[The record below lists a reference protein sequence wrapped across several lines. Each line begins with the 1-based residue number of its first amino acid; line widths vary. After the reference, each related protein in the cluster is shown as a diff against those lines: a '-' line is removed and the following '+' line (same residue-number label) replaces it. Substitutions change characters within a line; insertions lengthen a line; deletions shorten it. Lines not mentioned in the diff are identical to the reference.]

1 MNRNLVPAIGALACM
16 LAGSAYAADMPVK
29 APPVAVFTWAGCYG
43 GVNAGWIGGRTWSD
57 LQPYGLYL
65 TAPGAAA
72 PPNAAGT
79 GAFPGDRFAVTNSY
93 RTDDSSWEAGVQVG
107 CQQQWGVVV
116 GGFEADV
123 QWSGISNGASALY
136 AAIPSVSPGGFTIAP
151 HVESVSNRLDWFSTY
166 RGRLGFTPIQR
177 LLLYGTAGI
186 AVSHESSSTAVGFG
200 TFPVNPVY
208 NLATHFGSAQATK
221 VGAVA
226 GVGGEYAFWNNWSVK
241 AEVLYFWY
249 SGLSYTSPLFFP
261 TPPAVALGYSWL
273 TNVNSHEAIARVGLN
288 YRFWSW

>member
-1 MNRNLVPAIGALACM
+1 MKTKFTPAIGVLACV

-29 APPVAVFTWAGCYG
+29 APPVAVFSWAGCYG
-43 GVNAGWIGGRTWSD
+43 GINAGWIGGRTWSD
-57 LQPYGLYL
+57 LQPGGLYL
-65 TAPGAAA
+65 APAGAAA

-79 GAFPGDRFAVTNSY
+79 GALPIDRVNVTHGY
-93 RTDDSSWEAGVQVG
+93 ATDDSSWEAGVQVG
-107 CQQQWGVVV
+107 CQNQWGVVV
-116 GGFEADV
+116 GGFEADW

-136 AAIPSVSPGGFTIAP
+136 AAIPSQSPGFTIAP

-166 RGRLGFTPIQR
+166 RGRLGFTPWTR
-177 LLLYGTAGI
+177 MLLYGTAGI

-200 TFPVNPVY
+200 TFPVLPVY
-208 NLATHFGSAQATK
+208 NTATHFGSDSRVK

-249 SGLSYTSPLFFP
+249 SGLSYNSPLVFP
-261 TPPAVALGYSWL
+261 TPPAAAIGYLWN
-273 TNVNSHEAIARVGLN
+273 TNINSHEVVARLGLN